1 MTVYFLSRTPA
12 ALRLDGAY
20 AGIIDD
26 IPRRIEAEEGAEI
39 FVEAVPSDDR
49 LPVNFMF
56 GAKFLAAPP
65 SCCAVYRAGG
75 DVAVEFVR
83 YEHKRTDLAPICQTR
98 FCGNL
103 VTLCRMGGIM
113 LCVDRPDGSYALS
126 ELGERFS
133 GAMFSEAAVAG
144 MPVLCIAASGA
155 LAILSERGE
164 VVFCN
169 AVKSYS
175 LGNMLG
181 VTVAFDSCA
190 GIVGECNYGYDGAKF
205 TLVSGRSAETRPVAE
220 EVMKYAMTLC
230 SATHP
235 DSECATEAAKK
246 YVRLGA
252 SPRAG
257 QALISAAKVRAL
269 MHGRFNV
276 AYSDLNAL
284 AYPVLRHRM
293 KMNFEAI
300 AERVTPDDVIT
311 MIIAEVSKKFGI
323 SVKKP
328 AGEKIETQP
337 AAANAEENTEA
348 PAQPE
353 EKKRR
358 LFGKK

>member
-75 DVAVEFVR
+75 DAAVEFVR

-126 ELGERFS
+126 ELGERFL
-133 GAMFSEAAVAG
+133 GAVFSEGAVAG
-144 MPVLCIAASGA
+144 MPVLCIVASGA

-220 EVMKYAMTLC
+220 EVRHFAFFESVL
-230 SATHP
+230 ARA
-235 DSECATEAAKK
+235 DAAKYLVPELRPRAAELK
-246 YVRLGA
+246 DYLGGYVRVVVPPQKFYNLTGEDK
-252 SPRAG
+252 G
-257 QALISAAKVRAL
+257 V
-269 MHGRFNV
+269 G
-276 AYSDLNAL
+276 L
-284 AYPVLRHRM
+284 AYPEGKNLFRVRYYAVDCQDGL
-293 KMNFEAI
+293 I
-300 AERVTPDDVIT
+300 ANIR
-311 MIIAEVSKKFGI
+311 EVGY
-323 SVKKP
+323 
-328 AGEKIETQP
+328 
-337 AAANAEENTEA
+337 
-348 PAQPE
+348 
-353 EKKRR
+353 
-358 LFGKK
+358 